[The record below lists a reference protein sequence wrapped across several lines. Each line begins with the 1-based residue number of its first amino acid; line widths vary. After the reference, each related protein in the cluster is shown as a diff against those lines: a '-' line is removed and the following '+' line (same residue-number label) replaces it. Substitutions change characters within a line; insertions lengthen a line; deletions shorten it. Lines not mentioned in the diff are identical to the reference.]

1 MSVKPTSPFK
11 GLMPTVVLPL
21 IIVLFAEW
29 YFLSG
34 LAAQAA
40 TGTQIDDIVTGIVLI
55 LVGFI
60 AGVLGGLIGTGG
72 CSVMLSIIHFWMGYP
87 VWAQDL
93 VTVLL
98 IPPPKFGRL
107 PGRQD
112 LGRLARP
119 TRCCSNVVLD
129 NGEK

>member
-11 GLMPTVVLPL
+11 GLMPTVVLLL

-60 AGVLGGLIGTGG
+60 AG
-72 CSVMLSIIHFWMGYP
+72 C
-87 VWAQDL
+87 WA
-93 VTVLL
+93 
-98 IPPPKFGRL
+98 G
-107 PGRQD
+107 
-112 LGRLARP
+112 
-119 TRCCSNVVLD
+119 
-129 NGEK
+129 